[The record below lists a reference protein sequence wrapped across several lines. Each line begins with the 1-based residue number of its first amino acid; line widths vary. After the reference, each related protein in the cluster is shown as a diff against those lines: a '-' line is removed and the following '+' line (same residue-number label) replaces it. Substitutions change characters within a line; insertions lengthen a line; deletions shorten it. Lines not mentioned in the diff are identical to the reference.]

1 MKGLHPAVE
10 RLGKGFR
17 VIGMA
22 TPSAVA
28 RKTRLILSPDF
39 AGEKVVL
46 VVADAVR
53 CSTTI
58 LATLAA
64 GAAAMTI
71 SEKNGR
77 GPSPSEAEEIAADL
91 GLDMVLAG
99 ELHGQPI
106 PGGVLGNSPREV
118 RPAAVR
124 GKLVAFHSTNFGAA
138 FLEAAAW
145 AAEFAARGGE
155 PSLAVASFANAP
167 AVSRWLRRR
176 CFHRIGIATGGFYDV
191 VSHEDVVVAG
201 DVIASLRLPQ
211 ELLDDEARVMVGAAS
226 ALPTSQ
232 DRLASFTT
240 NWIGRSLQHFGMIDD
255 VAAAVTGRGMAPR
268 LWRAMRRL
276 VPVVVRVGPTPVI
289 VPAGRLPQGP
299 PLPVSSNHLP
309 QEKTR

>member
-1 MKGLHPAVE
+1 MTTLHPAVE
-10 RLGKGFR
+10 RLGKEFR
-17 VIGMA
+17 VVGMS

-28 RKTRLILSPDF
+28 RKARLILSPGF
-39 AGEKVVL
+39 VGERVVL

-77 GPSPSEAEEIAADL
+77 GPSPAEAEEVAAAL
-91 GLDMVLAG
+91 GLDSVLAG

-118 RPAAVR
+118 RPAAVA

-138 FLEAAAW
+138 FWEAAAW
-145 AAEFAARGGE
+145 AAEFEARGGE
-155 PSLAVASFANAP
+155 PTLAVASFANTP

-176 CFHRIGIATGGFYDV
+176 HFHRIGIATGGFYDV

-201 DVIASLRLPQ
+201 DVIADLRLPQ
-211 ELLDDEARVMVGAAS
+211 EDLDDEARVMVGAAS
-226 ALPTSQ
+226 ALPASR

-240 NWIGRSLQHFGMIDD
+240 NWIGRSLHHFGMLDD
-255 VAAAVTGRGMAPR
+255 VAAAVAGTGMAPS
-268 LWRAMRRL
+268 LWSAMRRL
-276 VPVVVRVGPTPVI
+276 VPVVVRIGSIPVI
-289 VPAGRLPQGP
+289 VPAGRLPQE
-299 PLPVSSNHLP
+299 LRPVSHQPLP
-309 QEKTR
+309 QEKAR